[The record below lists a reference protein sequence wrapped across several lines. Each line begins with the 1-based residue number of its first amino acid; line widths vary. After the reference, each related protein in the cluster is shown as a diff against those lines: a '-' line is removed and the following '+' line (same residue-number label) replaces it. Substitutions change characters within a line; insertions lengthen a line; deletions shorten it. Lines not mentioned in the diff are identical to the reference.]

1 MPENLLI
8 AIAWP
13 YANAEIHVGNITGSH
28 LPGDIVARYH
38 RLKGNKVLMVSGTD
52 SHGTPVTLAAD
63 KEGKPV
69 EEVYKKYHDGFIEVF
84 KGYGITYDLFTTTH
98 TENHFKV
105 SQAMF
110 LALKKNGFLFTQKSM
125 QWYSPS
131 SKRFLPD
138 RYVEG
143 TCYICGYESAR
154 SDQCDNCGNV
164 LEPEKL
170 INPRSK
176 EGDILSGSKGGALEL
191 RETEHFYLD
200 LSKLEPDVKQFL
212 RERADHMR
220 DTVIGESLRKI
231 ESEGLKPR
239 SITRDLDWGIP
250 VPLEGW
256 EGKCLY
262 VWIEAVVG
270 YLSAAIEWSQLSGN
284 ALSES
289 KGEKARA
296 ERSEPTGER
305 SRSEAWLEWWANPES
320 KHFYFQGKDNI
331 FFHTSMWPAELM
343 GAGEQFFEFFS
354 PSPQPSPK
362 KGEGVKLTLPY
373 DVPANQFMNL
383 EGQKISGSRNWAVW
397 GLDAL
402 TRYDPDALRYY
413 LTVNMPEAKDSDWD
427 WAEFVARN
435 NNELVATW
443 GNLANRVLAFC
454 YKNWEGH
461 VPGDKGEPLSLRDA
475 DLDLLAVIE
484 NGFKSVGVELE
495 AVRLRSALGEAMKLA
510 TAVNVY
516 LDVNAPW
523 RAIKTDKA
531 SAALTVY
538 TALKAIDSLKVIF
551 SPFLPFTSERL
562 HTFFGYESTLF
573 GEQYVEEIKDSLG
586 THTGLRYRPSTSPA
600 APVRTGYWKPSEL
613 KPGQKLNQPGP
624 LFKKLEESVIEE
636 ERARLGK

>member
-1 MPENLLI
+1 MAKSQMLIAESSPKEARMPENILI

-52 SHGTPVTLAAD
+52 SHGTPVTIAAD

-69 EEVYKKYHDGFIEVF
+69 EEVYKKYHDGFLELF

-105 SQAMF
+105 SQAIF
-110 LALKKNGFLFTQKSM
+110 LALQRNGYMFKQTSK
-125 QWYSPS
+125 QWYSPAA
-131 SKRFLPD
+131 KRFLPD

-143 TCYICGYESAR
+143 TCYICGFEGAR

-170 INPRSK
+170 KNPRAK
-176 EGDILSGSKGGALEL
+176 TGDGALEL

-200 LSKLEPDVKQFL
+200 LSKLEPDVKKFL
-212 RERADHMR
+212 QERADHMR
-220 DTVIGESLRKI
+220 DTVLGESLRKI

-239 SITRDLDWGIP
+239 AITRDLDWGVP
-250 VPLEGW
+250 VPVEGW
-256 EGKCLY
+256 TEAGKRIY
-262 VWIEAVVG
+262 VWFEAVIG
-270 YLSAAIEWSQLSGN
+270 YLSAPIEWAQISGQ
-284 ALSES
+284 E
-289 KGEKARA
+289 
-296 ERSEPTGER
+296 
-305 SRSEAWLEWWANPES
+305 EAWREWWANPQA
-320 KHFYFQGKDNI
+320 KQFHFIGKDNI
-331 FFHTSMWPAELM
+331 FFHTSLWPAQLM
-343 GAGEQFFEFFS
+343 GAGATFMEIFA
-354 PSPQPSPK
+354 
-362 KGEGVKLTLPY
+362 GEETPLTLPY

-397 GLDAL
+397 GRDAL
-402 TRYDPDALRYY
+402 TRYDPDAIRYY

-454 YKNWEGH
+454 FKHWDGH
-461 VPGDKGEPLSLRDA
+461 VPAVDETTLRPA
-475 DLDLLAVIE
+475 DLDLLAAIE
-484 NGFKSVGVELE
+484 AGFNSVGAEYE
-495 AVRLRSALGEAMKLA
+495 AIRLRSAVGETMKLA
-510 TAVNVY
+510 TAVNQY

-523 RAIKTDKA
+523 TAIKTDKN
-531 SAALTVY
+531 SAALTVF
-538 TALKAIDSLKVIF
+538 TALKAIDSLKVLF
-551 SPFLPFTSERL
+551 SPILPFTSEKL
-562 HTFFGYESTLF
+562 HVIFGYESPLF
-573 GEQYVEEIKDSLG
+573 GEQYIEEIKDSLG
-586 THTGLRYRPSTSPA
+586 THNGLRYRPTTSPA
-600 APVRTGYWKPSEL
+600 VPLGMQWKPSEL

-624 LFKKLEESVIEE
+624 LFKKLEESVVAE
-636 ERARLGK
+636 ERTRLGK

>member
-1 MPENLLI
+1 MPENILI

-13 YANAEIHVGNITGSH
+13 YSNAEIHVGNITGSH

-38 RLKGNKVLMVSGTD
+38 RLKGDNVLMVSGTD
-52 SHGTPVTLAAD
+52 SHGTPVTIAAD

-69 EEVYKKYHDGFIEVF
+69 EEVYKKYHNGFLGLF
-84 KGYGITYDLFTTTH
+84 QGYGITYDLFTTTH

-105 SQAMF
+105 TQAIF
-110 LALKKNGFLFTQKSM
+110 LALKENGYLYTDKSM

-131 SKRFLPD
+131 TRRFLPD

-143 TCYICGYESAR
+143 TCYICGFEGAR

-176 EGDILSGSKGGALEL
+176 EGGALEL

-200 LSKLEPDVKQFL
+200 LSKLEPDVKAFL
-212 RERADHMR
+212 TARQSYWR

-239 SITRDLDWGIP
+239 PITRDLDWGVDIP
-250 VPLEGW
+250 VEGW
-256 EGKCLY
+256 TEAGKRIY
-262 VWIEAVVG
+262 VWFEAVIG
-270 YLSAAIEWSQLSGN
+270 YLSAAIEWAKVSGH
-284 ALSES
+284 E
-289 KGEKARA
+289 
-296 ERSEPTGER
+296 
-305 SRSEAWLEWWANPES
+305 EAWREWWVNPDA
-320 KHFYFQGKDNI
+320 KQLYFIGKDNI
-331 FFHTSMWPAELM
+331 FFHAAWWPAQLM
-343 GAGEQFFEFFS
+343 GAGNQFLKIFAEDEK
-354 PSPQPSPK
+354 P
-362 KGEGVKLTLPY
+362 LTLPY

-383 EGQKISGSRNWAVW
+383 EGKKISGSRNWAVF
-397 GLDAL
+397 GRDAL

-413 LTVNMPEAKDSDWD
+413 LTVNMPENKDSDWD

-443 GNLANRVLAFC
+443 GNLANRVLSFC
-454 YKNWEGH
+454 YKHWEGH
-461 VPGDKGEPLSLRDA
+461 VPDIDPASLRPGDLELLSLID
-475 DLDLLAVIE
+475 
-484 NGFKSVGVELE
+484 NGFNTVGAELN

-523 RAIKTDKA
+523 SAIKTDKE
-531 SAALTVY
+531 SAGKTIY
-538 TALKAIDSLKVIF
+538 TALKAIDSLKVMF
-551 SPFLPFTSERL
+551 APFLPFTSERL
-562 HTFFGYESTLF
+562 HTFFSYETPLF
-573 GEQYVEEIKDSLG
+573 GQQYLEEIKDALG
-586 THTGLRYRPSTSPA
+586 KHTALRYNAGQSGETVS
-600 APVRTGYWKPSEL
+600 WKLSEL
-613 KPGQKLNQPGP
+613 RPGQKLNQPGP
-624 LFKKLEESVIEE
+624 LFKKLEEKIAEE